1 MPTTAFP
8 SGAGSEAAN
17 PSVRDLTVVV
27 PARNAEAIL
36 EECLASVAAA
46 GPAEVIV
53 VDGNSTDS
61 TVAIAERHGARVL
74 CDGGRGLPVARAM
87 GASAARTR
95 WVALVD
101 ADVIV
106 PPGALEQLL
115 AEFWD
120 GRYTAL
126 QAGLHSVAGPG
137 YWGQALVHHHRS
149 GRSKNWFG
157 VVATVFERE
166 ELLRHGFDDRFVS
179 GEDIELRWRLERAG
193 KRIGVSRSTIVIH
206 RFPDSGFRFARDQF
220 LADGQ
225 GLGRM
230 VRMKRGRAALLLA
243 LPGAAGVRGVALS
256 VLRAQ
261 FRWVPYY
268 CCFVAF
274 NYVGM
279 ARQLLRPEPAPAS

>member
-1 MPTTAFP
+1 METPPAV
-8 SGAGSEAAN
+8 G
-17 PSVRDLTVVV
+17 DLTVVV

-46 GPAEVIV
+46 GPAEIIV
-53 VDGNSTDS
+53 VDGNSTDA
-61 TVAIAERHGARVL
+61 TVAVARRHGARVL
-74 CDGGRGLPVARAM
+74 SDEGRGLPVARAM
-87 GASAARTR
+87 GARAAGTP

-101 ADVIV
+101 ADVVV
-106 PPGALEQLL
+106 PPGALDQLL

-137 YWGQALVHHHRS
+137 YWGQALVNHHRS
-149 GRSKNWFG
+149 GRSRNWFG
-157 VVATVFERE
+157 VVATIFERE

-206 RFPDSGFRFARDQF
+206 RFTDSGFRFARDQF

-230 VRMKRGRAALLLA
+230 VRMKGRRAALLLA
-243 LPGAAGVRGVALS
+243 LPAAAGARGVALS
-256 VLRAQ
+256 IARAQ
-261 FRWVPYY
+261 LRWVPYY

-279 ARQLLRPEPAPAS
+279 GRQLFGRGSTTAP